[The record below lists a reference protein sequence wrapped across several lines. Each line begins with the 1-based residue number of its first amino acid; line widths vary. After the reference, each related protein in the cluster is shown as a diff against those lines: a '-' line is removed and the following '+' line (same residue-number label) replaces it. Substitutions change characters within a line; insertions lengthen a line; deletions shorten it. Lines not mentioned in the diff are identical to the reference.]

1 MRNPA
6 VRVLFLIFIG
16 EHRFKGSA
24 MQVEIKHSSGRESV
38 WRNGSEE
45 LFLDRSVPQC
55 AGGRHRARNLT
66 SGYQQP
72 HHRSRAR
79 KPSMTTVVRLSTGPR
94 FTLPRLLYSRGPV

>member
-55 AGGRHRARNLT
+55 ADGRHRPRNLT
-66 SGYQQP
+66 CGYEQA
-72 HHRSRAR
+72 HHRSFGRELNMRAGVQG
-79 KPSMTTVVRLSTGPR
+79 TTGPYPR
-94 FTLPRLLYSRGPV
+94 LPRRL